1 LKKGYEEGKEVQN
14 KKKRGSQ
21 EERERLNGAR
31 EGRGKISS
39 S

>member
-1 LKKGYEEGKEVQN
+1 MRRGKKFKI